1 MELLLML
8 SIMEEIFSKAIKQ
21 ILICTGEKENSS
33 HVVRGIRIN
42 GV

>member
-1 MELLLML
+1 ML
-8 SIMEEIFSKAIKQ
+8 SIVGCM
-21 ILICTGEKENSS
+21 LNCNLYRRKESSS